1 MNYSKELKDA
11 LLRRMLPPNNES
23 ITKISKEHY
32 VPDPGNMFVMQ
43 EGEAYSRMTFGI
55 TFVLYFILSYTTI
68 YYPTLQMHYV
78 PDPGKKRSLE
88 RMAGINWKMKSIVD
102 TASPR

>member
-1 MNYSKELKDA
+1 MTKKPCVLQYMSVKDRSFCGRIKIPRKGAFTMNYSKELKDA

-55 TFVLYFILSYTTI
+55 TLVLYFILSYTTI
-68 YYPTLQMHYV
+68 YYPTLQ
-78 PDPGKKRSLE
+78 D
-88 RMAGINWKMKSIVD
+88 
-102 TASPR
+102 